1 MSARKTWFA
10 GFVVFA
16 LASTLV
22 PAQEKNRPDP
32 AAIEF
37 FESKIRPV
45 LSEHCYRC
53 HSSTA
58 KKLKG
63 KLLLDSREGILKG
76 GESGPVIVAGKPEKS
91 RLIQAIRYADVDLSM
106 PPNAKLSD
114 AVIADLTKWVKMGAP
129 WPDDT
134 AISKA
139 PKNKYE
145 LDLPKRKKEHWAWQP
160 IQAGNIPAVKDK
172 SWPLDP
178 IDHFILS
185 KLDEKGLKPAPAADR
200 RTWIRRVTFALIGLP
215 PTPEDVEA
223 FVKDTSEEAREKVVD
238 RLLSSPHFGERWG
251 RHWLDLVRY
260 AETRGHEY
268 DYPAPNA
275 YQYRD
280 YVIRALNAD
289 VPYNQFVLEH
299 LAGDLLARP
308 RLHPKEGYNESI
320 VGTGFWFLGEQV
332 HSPVDVCQD
341 KADRYDNMLDVF
353 GKTFLGL
360 TIACAR
366 CHDHKF
372 DAISTKD
379 YYALSGFLESSGYRL
394 VPFDTLEHN
403 REIAKEIW
411 QVRDKAR
418 PALQRMLATAA
429 KPALD
434 KLADTLM
441 ATRAAWSLPSE
452 RLDELA
458 RKRHLDSEQLR
469 RWVGYLR
476 ALKDVN
482 DPFYPWARVAGDPES
497 AKPGRLEGLLKPI
510 AEQMQQRAA
519 EARSALLDAEVVV
532 DFSGKEA
539 SWLPDGFAFGPSPAQ
554 PGDIRFGPNIGFQ
567 ETSAAVYD
575 STWDRLRLAPASE
588 NDPGALGGLI
598 RAGRTLRTPTFEIK
612 PGKVYYLMR
621 GSAQVYA
628 AVEAHG
634 MIAGPLHAQLVRSFK
649 TGPSFQ
655 WVEHD
660 LTPYQDRRT
669 HIEFTPLSGSDFA
682 LAMVVQS
689 AKKPGNIDPP
699 GQAIAKLLSA
709 RTLDDLAS
717 GYQKMFLEV
726 CRSRLPS
733 GMWKTDDARLANWL
747 LAHSDLLGIKEKDAV
762 ALDPLLAEERR
773 LTAQL
778 KTTTHLAPAMWDG
791 SGVNENVFIRGS
803 YKTPGEVVPRR
814 FLEALA
820 GTEKLPVRQGSGR
833 LQLAKQMLDPD
844 HNPFPA
850 RVQVNRLWHH
860 LFGRGI
866 VASVDNFGVLGD
878 APSHPELLDYLA
890 DRFVKE
896 GWSTKK
902 MIRALVLSQTY
913 RLSSR
918 ASAEASKL
926 DPQNILLSRMNI
938 RRLEGE
944 AIRDAMLALSGRL
957 DGKRFGP
964 PVPVYLNE
972 FQEGRGRPESGP
984 LDGQGRRSIYI
995 AVRRNFLP
1003 AMLLAFDTPIPFST
1017 VGRRTVSNVPAQ
1029 ALILL
1034 NDPFVHQQ
1042 ANVWAKKILAIKG
1055 ANAERIRLMYQAAF
1069 SRPPEEHELNACLRF
1084 LEEQRSASSETAW
1097 SSLAHVLFNTKEFI
1111 FLQ

>member
-215 PTPEDVEA
+215 PTPEDVDA
-223 FVKDTSEEAREKVVD
+223 FVKDTSKEAWEKVVD
-238 RLLSSPHFGERWG
+238 RLLASPHFGERWG

-260 AETRGHEY
+260 AETRGHEF

-280 YVIRALNAD
+280 YVIRAINAD
-289 VPYNQFVLEH
+289 VPYDQFVLEH

-341 KADRYDNMLDVF
+341 KADRFDNMLDVF

-372 DAISTKD
+372 DAISTRD

-394 VPFDTLEHN
+394 VPFDTMEHN
-403 REIAKEIW
+403 RKIAEEIW
-411 QVRDKAR
+411 QNQQKAR

-452 RLDELA
+452 RLGELA

-469 RWVGYLR
+469 RWDGYLR

-482 DPFYPWARVAGDPES
+482 DPFYPWARVAGD
-497 AKPGRLEGLLKPI
+497 
-510 AEQMQQRAA
+510 
-519 EARSALLDAEVVV
+519 
-532 DFSGKEA
+532 
-539 SWLPDGFAFGPSPAQ
+539 
-554 PGDIRFGPNIGFQ
+554 
-567 ETSAAVYD
+567 
-575 STWDRLRLAPASE
+575 
-588 NDPGALGGLI
+588 
-598 RAGRTLRTPTFEIK
+598 
-612 PGKVYYLMR
+612 
-621 GSAQVYA
+621 
-628 AVEAHG
+628 
-634 MIAGPLHAQLVRSFK
+634 
-649 TGPSFQ
+649 
-655 WVEHD
+655 
-660 LTPYQDRRT
+660 
-669 HIEFTPLSGSDFA
+669 
-682 LAMVVQS
+682 
-689 AKKPGNIDPP
+689 
-699 GQAIAKLLSA
+699 
-709 RTLDDLAS
+709 
-717 GYQKMFLEV
+717 
-726 CRSRLPS
+726 
-733 GMWKTDDARLANWL
+733 
-747 LAHSDLLGIKEKDAV
+747 
-762 ALDPLLAEERR
+762 
-773 LTAQL
+773 
-778 KTTTHLAPAMWDG
+778 
-791 SGVNENVFIRGS
+791 
-803 YKTPGEVVPRR
+803 
-814 FLEALA
+814 
-820 GTEKLPVRQGSGR
+820 
-833 LQLAKQMLDPD
+833 
-844 HNPFPA
+844 
-850 RVQVNRLWHH
+850 
-860 LFGRGI
+860 
-866 VASVDNFGVLGD
+866 
-878 APSHPELLDYLA
+878 
-890 DRFVKE
+890 
-896 GWSTKK
+896 
-902 MIRALVLSQTY
+902 
-913 RLSSR
+913 
-918 ASAEASKL
+918 
-926 DPQNILLSRMNI
+926 
-938 RRLEGE
+938 
-944 AIRDAMLALSGRL
+944 
-957 DGKRFGP
+957 
-964 PVPVYLNE
+964 
-972 FQEGRGRPESGP
+972 
-984 LDGQGRRSIYI
+984 
-995 AVRRNFLP
+995 
-1003 AMLLAFDTPIPFST
+1003 
-1017 VGRRTVSNVPAQ
+1017 
-1029 ALILL
+1029 
-1034 NDPFVHQQ
+1034 
-1042 ANVWAKKILAIKG
+1042 
-1055 ANAERIRLMYQAAF
+1055 
-1069 SRPPEEHELNACLRF
+1069 
-1084 LEEQRSASSETAW
+1084 
-1097 SSLAHVLFNTKEFI
+1097 
-1111 FLQ
+1111 